1 MHSVTIPDAV
11 RSMIAQRRGR
21 VRAHEHY
28 DPATTA
34 LLVVD
39 MQNHFVAEGGLS
51 KVATAHGIIDNIN
64 RLAAAMRDAG
74 GTVVWVHSTFTHDGR
89 GAWRMFFGNF
99 ISADREE
106 EVRSG
111 LVEGSWGHRFHADL
125 EIDPGD
131 PTVSKDR
138 FSAFAAGASCLDD
151 ELRRRGIGTVL
162 VTGTMTNVCCDS
174 TARDAMML
182 DYRAT
187 LIDDANAAHTDE
199 AHVAA
204 LTTFAS
210 VFGDVI
216 STDEAIVE
224 LIRSGDRPRP
234 GGGQLQVPPT

>member
-1 MHSVTIPDAV
+1 MHAVTVPDSV
-11 RSMIAQRRGR
+11 RSMIVERRGR
-21 VRAHEHY
+21 VRAHEDY

-51 KVATAHGIIDNIN
+51 RVATAHGIVGNIN
-64 RLAAAMRDAG
+64 RLAAATRAAG
-74 GTVVWVHSTFTHDGR
+74 GTVVWIYSTFTHEGR
-89 GAWRMFFGNF
+89 GAWNMFFGNF
-99 ISADREE
+99 IDPARER
-106 EVRSG
+106 EVRAG
-111 LVEGSWGHRFHADL
+111 LTEGSWGHRFYADL

-138 FSAFAAGASCLDD
+138 FSAFAAGASTLHE
-151 ELRRRGIGTVL
+151 ELQRRGIDTLL

-182 DYRAT
+182 DYRAA

-210 VFGDVI
+210 VFGDVLT
-216 STDEAIVE
+216 TDEAIAA
-224 LIRSGDRPRP
+224 LRGN
-234 GGGQLQVPPT
+234 